1 MLQSTNPKSLRGF
14 TLVELLV
21 VITIIGILIALL
33 PGCEKGANRVSLEGA
48 VSVNGKPIE
57 DGAINLVP
65 IIPTAGPSAGAEIV
79 AGRYSITAPK
89 GPVPGKYRVEIV
101 ATRKTGKQVPDMMQP
116 GKTVEGIEQY
126 IPEKYNVKSRIEA
139 ELREGENKGVAFD
152 LKI

>member
-1 MLQSTNPKSLRGF
+1 MPNKQLSSVCSRYR
-14 TLVELLV
+14 LVPGLLV
-21 VITIIGILIALL
+21 AVAALLL

-57 DGAINLVP
+57 NGAINLVP

-101 ATRKTGKQVPDMMQP
+101 ATRKTGKQVPDMLLP

-126 IPEKYNVKSRIEA
+126 IPDKYNVKSRIEA
-139 ELREGENKGVAFD
+139 ELREGENRGVDFD